1 MIESTAYN
9 RISDSSHD
17 AKNLLES
24 WARIWKALDSG
35 KDGEKEIKAHVAL
48 VGGLYHRNPAA
59 IERETRER
67 ILKVGPKTRVKYLR
81 QCQVAVGSRRSDA
94 D

>member
-1 MIESTAYN
+1 MIDSTAYN
-9 RISDSSHD
+9 RIDAESHD
-17 AKNLLES
+17 LISS
-24 WARIWKALDSG
+24 WAEIWKAVDCG
-35 KDGEKEIKAHVAL
+35 KDAEKEIKAHVAL